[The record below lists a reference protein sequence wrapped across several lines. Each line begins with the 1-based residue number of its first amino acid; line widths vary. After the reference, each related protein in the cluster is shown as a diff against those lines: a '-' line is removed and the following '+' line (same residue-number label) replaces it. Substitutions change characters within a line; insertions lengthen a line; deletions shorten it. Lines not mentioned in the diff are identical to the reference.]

1 MANDCDGFVSC
12 APHLQLPSQT
22 PCGPPTTGSS
32 SRWRR
37 SRPPGTGW
45 RTSEPCG
52 GSRYSATNVLMI
64 MSQRPDASLVAG
76 FGTWKRMGRHV
87 RKGARG
93 IAIWAPMLRRATDAA
108 DDACTALRVPPRPR
122 LRCGRHD
129 GSPLPAPPKR
139 ARATLLGGAAPEGM
153 WASWSA
159 RRRRR
164 ASRSCASTP
173 STGPDG
179 ANGMTSYAARRIEL
193 ALEGRSPASLA
204 KTLAHELAHVAL
216 HEGCSYLERREQ
228 LEVEAESVAFLV
240 CAAFGSTPWTIR
252 SATCRTGRGATPT
265 SCCAPPTRSATA
277 HASSSSRPVG
287 RRVARRLRHWPTT
300 GV

>member
-1 MANDCDGFVSC
+1 V
-12 APHLQLPSQT
+12 
-22 PCGPPTTGSS
+22 
-32 SRWRR
+32 
-37 SRPPGTGW
+37 
-45 RTSEPCG
+45 RTSPAVAVADPLRAAHDRLLVEVAALTTSG
-52 GSRYSATNVLMI
+52 DWLAYLGAMRRFHRYSATNVLMI

-108 DDACTALRVPPRPR
+108 DDAGAR
-122 LRCGRHD
+122 LYGFRLAHVFDVADTD

-153 WASWSA
+153 WDELVRQAATAGFEVVCVDAIDGS
-159 RRRRR
+159 
-164 ASRSCASTP
+164 
-173 STGPDG
+173 DG

-240 CAAFGSTPWTIR
+240 CAAFGLDAMDYSLGYVSNWSGGDPDVVL
-252 SATCRTGRGATPT
+252 RTADTVRNCARVVVEQAGRAGVSLDAYGIGQ
-265 SCCAPPTRSATA
+265 PP
-277 HASSSSRPVG
+277 VCD
-287 RRVARRLRHWPTT
+287 
-300 GV
+300 